1 MKRIPQK
8 SSGRLLLYVLL
19 LAVTLGIMF
28 SLKHCRRWTDGPL
41 PASGGGDTL
50 RVAMQLAPGSFYSAG
65 DSLAG
70 TDYEALRALGLPF
83 VITPITNPATGLKG
97 LDEGRYDL
105 VVADLPQTADMDSRY
120 IFTTPVYLDRQVLV
134 QRVDSA
140 GAAPAITSPLQLA
153 DMTVVT
159 VKDSPMAS
167 RIRNLERETGVRIN
181 LLERDATSE
190 RLLLELA
197 LGADSVPL
205 VVVNGEVARA
215 LASDFPNLDCSMP
228 ISMTQFQPWILR
240 ASDAALRDTL
250 NARLARRP

>member
-1 MKRIPQK
+1 M
-8 SSGRLLLYVLL
+8 LLYLLL

-28 SLKHCRRWTDGPL
+28 SLKNCRHWTDKQP
-41 PASGGGDTL
+41 PAATGDTL
-50 RVAMQLAPGSFYSAG
+50 RVAMQLTPGSFYSDG

-70 TDYEALRALGLPF
+70 TDYETLRSLGLPF
-83 VITPITNPATGLKG
+83 VITPITNPASGLKG

-140 GAAPAITSPLQLA
+140 GAAPTITSPIQLA

-167 RIRNLERETGVRIN
+167 RIRNLERETGVRVN
-181 LLERDATSE
+181 LVERDATAE

-197 LGADSVPL
+197 LGADSVPM

-215 LASDFPNLDCSMP
+215 LAEDFPNLDYSMP

-240 ASDAALRDTL
+240 ASDTTLRDSL
-250 NARLARRP
+250 NVLLSRRP